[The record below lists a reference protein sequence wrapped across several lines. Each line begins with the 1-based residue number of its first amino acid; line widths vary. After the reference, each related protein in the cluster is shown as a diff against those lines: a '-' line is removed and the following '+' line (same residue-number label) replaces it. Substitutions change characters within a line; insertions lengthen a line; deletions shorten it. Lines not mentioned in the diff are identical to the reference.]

1 MGNKMK
7 NLKVQKKMVL
17 SFSTILAVVVL
28 MMVIMLVSIFMVS
41 GKTRE
46 LYDGPYVN
54 VVSSW
59 TLRRNL
65 IDVQRAIYR
74 ILVEEDVDN
83 YSTFEKTVEA
93 DVAEIVEAMS
103 FLEQNLTQEDDKQML
118 ANINSLVAQGED
130 IRPQVM
136 EYIKNAEWDKAYD
149 LNVNTYMP
157 VVTSIVTAAVELNNA
172 TTQEAFEYVTA
183 SDSISKIVVIEGLV
197 LLIAGIAI
205 GYMIAKSVTKMITRP
220 VEQITDAAKEMYK
233 GDMGASELITYEA
246 KDELGVL
253 ADSMRGTMRN
263 LHEYVEEISQT
274 LLRMSTGDLTQPSEA
289 ITDFLGDFAS
299 IKESF
304 VTILKS
310 FNSTLTEIK
319 AASASVDS
327 GSKEISK
334 AAQLLSEGAADQAS
348 AIEELTATV
357 MNVSQMAADSAS
369 NTNAAYENVKKS
381 TVQAEEGTKEME
393 KLMEEM
399 EKITSISKEIENIIT
414 AIEDIASQTNLLS
427 LNASIE
433 AARAGEAGKGFAVVA
448 EEVRNLA
455 AESAEAVQDT
465 SELIVRTLQAV
476 KNGTDIADETAKSL
490 IKVVDKSKGV
500 TEIVGELTRKAKN
513 QAELLD
519 GVNQSV
525 EQIATVVE
533 GNTATAEESAASS
546 EELSAQAQLLSD
558 LVNKFK
564 LKDIHSEK

>member
-17 SFSTILAVVVL
+17 SFGTILAVVVL

-93 DVAEIVEAMS
+93 DVADIVEAMS
-103 FLEQNLTQEDDKQML
+103 FLEQNLTQEDDKKML
-118 ANINSLVAQGED
+118 TNINSLVAQGED

-157 VVTSIVTAAVELNNA
+157 IVTSIVTAAVELNNA

-197 LLIAGIAI
+197 LLVAGIAI

-448 EEVRNLA
+448 DQIGKLASDSAQSAVNTRMLIEKTLEEIEKGNAITVNTSKAFEKVIDSMR
-455 AESAEAVQDT
+455 EFAVVAKDT
-465 SELIVRTLQAV
+465 SE
-476 KNGTDIADETAKSL
+476 IAEK
-490 IKVVDKSKGV
+490 
-500 TEIVGELTRKAKN
+500 
-513 QAELLD
+513 QAESLQQIEE
-519 GVNQSV
+519 GM
-525 EQIATVVE
+525 EQISSVVQ
-533 GNTATAEESAASS
+533 NTASTSEETSNVS
-546 EELSAQAQLLSD
+546 EELAREADHLD
-558 LVNKFK
+558 RLVNRFK
-564 LKDIHSEK
+564 LYE